1 MSKAKE
7 EEDFEFDE
15 SVSSN
20 LSFLNDEDT
29 RDKQPAQVGE
39 KDRKMCISVQLCII
53 FLFVEAGT

>member
-20 LSFLNDEDT
+20 LSFLNDEDP
-29 RDKQPAQVGE
+29 RDNQPAQVRE
-39 KDRKMCISVQLCII
+39 RERNIYFS
-53 FLFVEAGT
+53 